1 MEMGAKGWSCGAK
14 CSGDMVLIGRALVLS
29 GEDMYGAKWWR
40 CGAKG
45 GAVVL
50 KLWR

>member
-29 GEDMYGAKWWR
+29 GEDMVLS
-40 CGAKG
+40 G
-45 GAVVL
+45 GDVVL
-50 KLWR
+50 RVELWC

>member
-29 GEDMYGAKWWR
+29 GKDMVLS
-40 CGAKG
+40 G
-45 GAVVL
+45 GDVVL
-50 KLWR
+50 RVELWC